1 MTLPEHKSEQQPALK
16 QGIFGY
22 LDRESEAPLVLPVEV
37 KRQIDGRAR
46 QDLIKVILS
55 QAVVGVVVVGLSVAI
70 GGYSAGLS
78 ALAGFGSYFLPNTF
92 FALRLL
98 LGTYSAKGTDF
109 FVFFV
114 GEFAKVLSALVLL
127 FLVGRFGGDQVKWLY
142 VVIALIAT
150 LKSYFLMMCVEVIRR
165 K

>member
-1 MTLPEHKSEQQPALK
+1 MTLPEHKSEQPPALS
-16 QGIFGY
+16 QDLFGY
-22 LDRESEAPLVLPVEV
+22 LGRVSEAPLDLSDEV

-46 QDLIKVILS
+46 RDLIRVICS
-55 QAVVGVVVVGLSVAI
+55 QALVGCIVVGLSAAI
-70 GGYSAGLS
+70 GGYGAGLS
-78 ALAGFGSYFLPNTF
+78 ALAGFASYFLPNTL

-150 LKSYFLMMCVEVIRR
+150 LKSYFITICVEGIKR
-165 K
+165 